1 MPYSAPRSPG
11 ATKSKGVEVDDEL
24 SFERSSYCATSCCLE
39 VALVPRTGKVYLRNS
54 RDPGARMEFST
65 DEWRAFLAGAKSNE
79 FDV

>member
-1 MPYSAPRSPG
+1 MTSMPFALLWSP
-11 ATKSKGVEVDDEL
+11 KGEEVDDEL

-39 VALVPRTGKVYLRNS
+39 VALVHRKGKIYLRNS
-54 RDPGARMEFST
+54 QNPGTQIEFST